1 LLLKRFDLSLPA
13 RPGAGVAVSFGYYSG
28 GHVAGLVVG
37 IDQRFYLWRF
47 AQEVLQNG

>member
-1 LLLKRFDLSLPA
+1 
-13 RPGAGVAVSFGYYSG
+13 
-28 GHVAGLVVG
+28 VAGLVVG